1 MPSIVYPRPNRKV
14 EILSAARPAWQLIC
28 PLWLFSILFT
38 KGKHIFKTP
47 FCLIKNAWK
56 FGDTVYSQGTWLIH
70 SIYLVITES
79 ESICAQPCRAT
90 WVSMLGLLLCY
101 AKIWGSQ
108 ASCAHCQIPPTLR
121 LTALNSCLTFRY
133 QLRLS
138 LSTEFPWMPKKQ
150 NLVP

>member
-1 MPSIVYPRPNRKV
+1 MPSIVYPRPNRKG
-14 EILSAARPAWQLIC
+14 EILSAARPACQLIC

-56 FGDTVYSQGTWLIH
+56 FGDTVYSQDTWLIH
-70 SIYLVITES
+70 NIYLEITES
-79 ESICAQPCRAT
+79 ERICAQPHRAT
-90 WVSMLGLLLCY
+90 WVPTLCLLLCY

-108 ASCAHCQIPPTLR
+108 ASCAHCQILPHSALLPSLLLILQVQPR
-121 LTALNSCLTFRY
+121 LPF
-133 QLRLS
+133 
-138 LSTEFPWMPKKQ
+138 STKFPWMPKEQ